1 MNKVRIREIIAL
13 LRQAEHDGTTQSE
26 YNWRASRLIWEEVQA
41 GTKQVDLAQQIG
53 KSQSHVTRL
62 KKCWQIFVI
71 DPGVEFSCYADLG
84 SFYEAYNSPEVHGES
99 QRRNER
105 NRGDYGQGPG
115 GKNSRSSEDE
125 DFSADGL
132 IKRSYTA
139 LSILANNPAFWPL
152 LTKEG
157 HNMLQGC
164 YDWLDK
170 IDCPSDQGS

>member
-71 DPGVEFSCYADLG
+71 NPGVEFSCYADLG

-115 GKNSRSSEDE
+115 GKNSRSSEDD
-125 DFSADGL
+125 DFSGHGL
-132 IKRSYTA
+132 VARAYTA
-139 LSILANNPAFWPL
+139 ISILSNNPGFWDVL
-152 LTKEG
+152 GEEDWI
-157 HNMLQGC
+157 MLKAVPGLVSSIQR
-164 YDWLDK
+164 
-170 IDCPSDQGS
+170 